1 MLAHQRYRLQQNNF
15 PSAAMPAIAALL
27 FIQFSKI
34 SGMSP
39 PAAVSLKANFH

>member
-1 MLAHQRYRLQQNNF
+1 MACSRTSRLQQNNF
-15 PSAAMPAIAALL
+15 TSAAMPAIAALL

>member
-1 MLAHQRYRLQQNNF
+1 VPVTAEQLSQRGD
-15 PSAAMPAIAALL
+15 AGIAALL